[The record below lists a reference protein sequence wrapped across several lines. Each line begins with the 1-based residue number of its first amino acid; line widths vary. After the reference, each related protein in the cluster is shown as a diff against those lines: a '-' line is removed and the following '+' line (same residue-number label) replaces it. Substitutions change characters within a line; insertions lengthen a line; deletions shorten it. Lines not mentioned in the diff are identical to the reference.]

1 MLLTVAFALVA
12 LGLGFLL
19 GRRGDRRNP
28 DPSAGTDTTVA
39 PTGLGDS
46 HEGRV
51 LDVIP
56 LGIVVADEN
65 GGIVYRNTT
74 ADALVDTWVDGV
86 VGRLVAERLVAAA
99 AGESSSVGRLV
110 AERLVAAAAGESS
123 SEQVRTPGSSSHI
136 LQVVARPLQSD
147 DSGAGVVGAVAI
159 LEDITERSRQESV
172 RRDFVA
178 NVSHELKT
186 PIGALSLLAE
196 TLVAETDPDV
206 VGRLSARI
214 ETESQRVGS
223 IIEDLLDLSR
233 IEGESPDRV
242 ELLDLAGLAAQVV
255 ERVLP
260 IAEQRGI
267 SIRVEANSGVHI
279 EASRNQMVSMMR
291 NLVENAVKYS
301 DDGGKVAVS
310 LRSDDGGVR
319 FEVADDGI
327 GVPERDIERVFERF
341 YRVDRARTRETG
353 GTGLGLSI
361 VRNVVLAHGGQ
372 VDLSSTEGNGT
383 TVLVRLPTAAAVA

>member
-1 MLLTVAFALVA
+1 
-12 LGLGFLL
+12 
-19 GRRGDRRNP
+19 
-28 DPSAGTDTTVA
+28 
-39 PTGLGDS
+39 
-46 HEGRV
+46 
-51 LDVIP
+51 
-56 LGIVVADEN
+56 
-65 GGIVYRNTT
+65 
-74 ADALVDTWVDGV
+74 
-86 VGRLVAERLVAAA
+86 
-99 AGESSSVGRLV
+99 
-110 AERLVAAAAGESS
+110 
-123 SEQVRTPGSSSHI
+123 
-136 LQVVARPLQSD
+136 
-147 DSGAGVVGAVAI
+147 VGAVAI

>member
-1 MLLTVAFALVA
+1 MLLTAVLVIVA
-12 LGLGFLL
+12 LGVGFLL
-19 GRRGDRRNP
+19 GRRGAP
-28 DPSAGTDTTVA
+28 GAPAGDA
-39 PTGLGDS
+39 GAEPTGAPAGLVDS

-65 GGIVYRNTT
+65 GGTVYRNTT
-74 ADALVDTWVDGV
+74 ADALVDSWVDGV
-86 VGRLVAERLVAAA
+86 VGRLVVERLVAAA
-99 AGESSSVGRLV
+99 AGG
-110 AERLVAAAAGESS
+110 SS

-147 DSGAGVVGAVAI
+147 DGSVGVVGAVVI

-196 TLVAETDPDV
+196 TLAAETDPDV

-267 SIRVEANSGVHI
+267 SIRLEVGSGAHL

-301 DDGGKVAVS
+301 DDGGKVTVG
-310 LRSDDGGVR
+310 LGSDDDGVR
-319 FEVADDGI
+319 FEVADEGI

-361 VRNVVLAHGGQ
+361 VRNVVHAHGGR
-372 VDLSSTEGNGT
+372 VDLSSTEGSGT
-383 TVLVRLPTAAAVA
+383 TVLVRLPVGAAVA

>member
-39 PTGLGDS
+39 PPGLGDS

-56 LGIVVADEN
+56 LGIVVADDN

-86 VGRLVAERLVAAA
+86 
-99 AGESSSVGRLV
+99 VGRLV

>member
-56 LGIVVADEN
+56 LGIVVADDN

-86 VGRLVAERLVAAA
+86 
-99 AGESSSVGRLV
+99 VGRLV

>member
-39 PTGLGDS
+39 PTGLGGS

-86 VGRLVAERLVAAA
+86 
-99 AGESSSVGRLV
+99 VGRLV

>member
-39 PTGLGDS
+39 PPGLGDS

-86 VGRLVAERLVAAA
+86 
-99 AGESSSVGRLV
+99 VGRLV

-206 VGRLSARI
+206 LGRLSARI

-301 DDGGKVAVS
+301 DDGGKVTVS

-319 FEVADDGI
+319 FEVSDDGI

>member
-1 MLLTVAFALVA
+1 M
-12 LGLGFLL
+12 
-19 GRRGDRRNP
+19 
-28 DPSAGTDTTVA
+28 
-39 PTGLGDS
+39 
-46 HEGRV
+46 
-51 LDVIP
+51 LDVIH

-65 GGIVYRNTT
+65 GEAVYRNTT
-74 ADALVDTWVDGV
+74 ADALVDSWVDGV
-86 VGRLVAERLVAAA
+86 VGHLVVERLVAAA
-99 AGESSSVGRLV
+99 AGD
-110 AERLVAAAAGESS
+110 SS

-147 DSGAGVVGAVAI
+147 DSGVGVVGAVAI
-159 LEDITERSRQESV
+159 LEDITERSRQEAV

-186 PIGALSLLAE
+186 PLGALSLLAE

-206 VGRLSARI
+206 LGRLSARI

-242 ELLDLAGLAAQVV
+242 EVLDLAGLAAQVV

-301 DDGGKVAVS
+301 DDGGKVTVS

-319 FEVADDGI
+319 FEVSDDGI

-372 VDLSSTEGNGT
+372 VDLSSTEGSGT
-383 TVLVRLPTAAAVA
+383 TVLVRLPTGAAAVA

>member
-1 MLLTVAFALVA
+1 M
-12 LGLGFLL
+12 
-19 GRRGDRRNP
+19 
-28 DPSAGTDTTVA
+28 
-39 PTGLGDS
+39 
-46 HEGRV
+46 

-65 GGIVYRNTT
+65 GEAVYRNTT
-74 ADALVDTWVDGV
+74 ADALVDSWVDGV
-86 VGRLVAERLVAAA
+86 VGHLVVERLVAAA
-99 AGESSSVGRLV
+99 AGD
-110 AERLVAAAAGESS
+110 SS

-147 DSGAGVVGAVAI
+147 DSGVGVVGAVAI
-159 LEDITERSRQESV
+159 LEDITERSRQEAV

-206 VGRLSARI
+206 LGRLSARI

-242 ELLDLAGLAAQVV
+242 EVLDLAGLAAQVV

-301 DDGGKVAVS
+301 DDGGKVTVS
-310 LRSDDGGVR
+310 LRSDDGCVR
-319 FEVADDGI
+319 FEVSDDGI

-372 VDLSSTEGNGT
+372 VDLSSTEGSGT
-383 TVLVRLPTAAAVA
+383 TVLVRLPTGAAAVA

>member
-12 LGLGFLL
+12 LGLGFVL

-39 PTGLGDS
+39 PPGLGDS

-86 VGRLVAERLVAAA
+86 
-99 AGESSSVGRLV
+99 VGRLV

>member
-1 MLLTVAFALVA
+1 MLLNVAFALVA

-19 GRRGDRRNP
+19 GRRGGRRNP
-28 DPSAGTDTTVA
+28 ASSTGVDTTVA
-39 PTGLGDS
+39 PPGLVDS

-65 GGIVYRNTT
+65 GEAVYRNTT
-74 ADALVDTWVDGV
+74 ADALVDSWVDGV
-86 VGRLVAERLVAAA
+86 VGHLVVERLVAAA
-99 AGESSSVGRLV
+99 AGD
-110 AERLVAAAAGESS
+110 SS

-147 DSGAGVVGAVAI
+147 DSGVGVVGAVAI
-159 LEDITERSRQESV
+159 LEDITERSRQEAV

-206 VGRLSARI
+206 LGRLSARI

-242 ELLDLAGLAAQVV
+242 EVLDLAGLAAQVV

-301 DDGGKVAVS
+301 DDGGKVTVS
-310 LRSDDGGVR
+310 LRSDDGCVR
-319 FEVADDGI
+319 FEVSDDGI

-372 VDLSSTEGNGT
+372 VDLSSTEGSGT
-383 TVLVRLPTAAAVA
+383 TVLVRLPTGAAAVA

>member
-86 VGRLVAERLVAAA
+86 
-99 AGESSSVGRLV
+99 VGRLV

>member
-1 MLLTVAFALVA
+1 MLLNVAFALVA

-19 GRRGDRRNP
+19 GRRGGRRNP
-28 DPSAGTDTTVA
+28 ASSTGVDTTVA
-39 PTGLGDS
+39 PPGLVDS

-65 GGIVYRNTT
+65 GEAVYRNTT
-74 ADALVDTWVDGV
+74 ADALVDSWVDGV
-86 VGRLVAERLVAAA
+86 VGHLVVERLVAAA
-99 AGESSSVGRLV
+99 AGD
-110 AERLVAAAAGESS
+110 SS

-147 DSGAGVVGAVAI
+147 DSGVGVVGAVAI
-159 LEDITERSRQESV
+159 LEDITERSRQEAV

-206 VGRLSARI
+206 LGRLSARI
-214 ETESQRVGS
+214 ETESQRVGL

-242 ELLDLAGLAAQVV
+242 EVLDLAGLAAQVV

-301 DDGGKVAVS
+301 DDGGKVTVS

-319 FEVADDGI
+319 FEVSDDGI

-372 VDLSSTEGNGT
+372 VDLSSTEGSGT
-383 TVLVRLPTAAAVA
+383 TVLVRLPTGAAAVA

>member
-1 MLLTVAFALVA
+1 M
-12 LGLGFLL
+12 
-19 GRRGDRRNP
+19 
-28 DPSAGTDTTVA
+28 
-39 PTGLGDS
+39 
-46 HEGRV
+46 

-65 GGIVYRNTT
+65 GEAVYRNTT
-74 ADALVDTWVDGV
+74 ADALVDSWVDGV
-86 VGRLVAERLVAAA
+86 VGHLVVECLVAAA
-99 AGESSSVGRLV
+99 AGD
-110 AERLVAAAAGESS
+110 SS

-147 DSGAGVVGAVAI
+147 DSGVGVVGAVAI
-159 LEDITERSRQESV
+159 LEDITERSRQEAV

-206 VGRLSARI
+206 LGRLSARI

-242 ELLDLAGLAAQVV
+242 EVLDLAGLAAQVV

-301 DDGGKVAVS
+301 DDGGKVTVS

-319 FEVADDGI
+319 FEVSDDGI

-372 VDLSSTEGNGT
+372 VDLSSTEGSGT
-383 TVLVRLPTAAAVA
+383 TVLVRLPTGAAAVA

>member
-39 PTGLGDS
+39 PPGLGDS

-86 VGRLVAERLVAAA
+86 
-99 AGESSSVGRLV
+99 VGRLV

>member
-1 MLLTVAFALVA
+1 MLLNVAFALVA

-19 GRRGDRRNP
+19 GRRGGRRNP
-28 DPSAGTDTTVA
+28 ASSTGVDTTVA
-39 PTGLGDS
+39 PPGLVDS

-51 LDVIP
+51 LDVIH

-65 GGIVYRNTT
+65 GEAVYRNTT
-74 ADALVDTWVDGV
+74 ADALVDSWVDGV
-86 VGRLVAERLVAAA
+86 VGHLVVERLVAAA
-99 AGESSSVGRLV
+99 AGD
-110 AERLVAAAAGESS
+110 SS

-147 DSGAGVVGAVAI
+147 DSGVGVVGAVAI
-159 LEDITERSRQESV
+159 LEDITERSRQEAV

-206 VGRLSARI
+206 LGRLSARI

-242 ELLDLAGLAAQVV
+242 EVLDLAGLAAQVV

-301 DDGGKVAVS
+301 DDGGKVTVS

-319 FEVADDGI
+319 FEVSDDGI

-372 VDLSSTEGNGT
+372 VDLSSTEGSGT
-383 TVLVRLPTAAAVA
+383 TVLVRLPTGAAAVA

>member
-1 MLLTVAFALVA
+1 MLLTAVLVIVA

-19 GRRGDRRNP
+19 GRRGAP
-28 DPSAGTDTTVA
+28 GAPAGDA
-39 PTGLGDS
+39 GAEPTGAPAGLVDS
-46 HEGRV
+46 YEGRV

-65 GGIVYRNTT
+65 GGTVYRNTT
-74 ADALVDTWVDGV
+74 ADALVDSWVDGV
-86 VGRLVAERLVAAA
+86 VGRLVVERLVAAA
-99 AGESSSVGRLV
+99 AGG
-110 AERLVAAAAGESS
+110 SS

-147 DSGAGVVGAVAI
+147 DGSVGVVGAVVI

-196 TLVAETDPDV
+196 TLAAETDPDV

-267 SIRVEANSGVHI
+267 SIRLEVGSGAHL

-301 DDGGKVAVS
+301 DDGGKVTVG
-310 LRSDDGGVR
+310 LGSDDDGVR
-319 FEVADDGI
+319 FEVADEGI

-361 VRNVVLAHGGQ
+361 VRNVVHAHGGR
-372 VDLSSTEGNGT
+372 VDLSSTEGSGT
-383 TVLVRLPTAAAVA
+383 TVLVRLPVGAAVA

>member
-1 MLLTVAFALVA
+1 MLLTVALALVA
-12 LGLGFLL
+12 FGLGFLL
-19 GRRGDRRNP
+19 GRRSDRLNP
-28 DPSAGTDTTVA
+28 APSTGADTAAV
-39 PTGLGDS
+39 PPGLADS

-65 GGIVYRNTT
+65 GETVYRNTA
-74 ADALVDTWVDGV
+74 ADALVDSWVDGV
-86 VGRLVAERLVAAA
+86 VGHLVVERLVAAA
-99 AGESSSVGRLV
+99 AGGST
-110 AERLVAAAAGESS
+110 
-123 SEQVRTPGSSSHI
+123 SEQVRTPGPSSHI

-147 DSGAGVVGAVAI
+147 KSGVGVVGAVAI

-223 IIEDLLDLSR
+223 IIEDLLDLNR
-233 IEGESPDRV
+233 IEGESPERV
-242 ELLDLAGLAAQVV
+242 EVLDLVGLAAQVV
-255 ERVLP
+255 ERLLP
-260 IAEQRGI
+260 MAEQRGI
-267 SIRVEANSGVHI
+267 SIRVDASPGVHI

-291 NLVENAVKYS
+291 NLIENAVKYS
-301 DDGGKVAVS
+301 DDGGSVTVS

-372 VDLSSTEGNGT
+372 VDLSSTEGSGT
-383 TVLVRLPTAAAVA
+383 TVLVQLPTGAEAVA

>member
-1 MLLTVAFALVA
+1 MLLTVALALVA
-12 LGLGFLL
+12 FGLGFLL
-19 GRRGDRRNP
+19 GRRSDRLNP
-28 DPSAGTDTTVA
+28 APSTGADTTAA
-39 PTGLGDS
+39 PPGLADS

-65 GGIVYRNTT
+65 GETVYRNTA
-74 ADALVDTWVDGV
+74 ADALVDSWVDGV
-86 VGRLVAERLVAAA
+86 VGHLVVERLVAAA
-99 AGESSSVGRLV
+99 AGGST
-110 AERLVAAAAGESS
+110 

-147 DSGAGVVGAVAI
+147 KSGVGVVGAVAI

-214 ETESQRVGS
+214 ETESQRVGA
-223 IIEDLLDLSR
+223 IIEDLLDLNR
-233 IEGESPDRV
+233 IEGESPERV
-242 ELLDLAGLAAQVV
+242 EVLDLVGLAAQVV

-260 IAEQRGI
+260 MAEQRGI
-267 SIRVEANSGVHI
+267 TIRVDANPGVHI

-291 NLVENAVKYS
+291 NLIENAVKYS
-301 DDGGKVAVS
+301 DDGGNVTVS

-372 VDLSSTEGNGT
+372 VDLSSTEGSGT
-383 TVLVRLPTAAAVA
+383 TVLVQLPTGAEAVA

>member
-1 MLLTVAFALVA
+1 LTVAFALVA

-86 VGRLVAERLVAAA
+86 
-99 AGESSSVGRLV
+99 VGRLV

>member
-39 PTGLGDS
+39 PPGLGDS

-86 VGRLVAERLVAAA
+86 
-99 AGESSSVGRLV
+99 VGRLV

-279 EASRNQMVSMMR
+279 EASRNQM
-291 NLVENAVKYS
+291 
-301 DDGGKVAVS
+301 
-310 LRSDDGGVR
+310 
-319 FEVADDGI
+319 
-327 GVPERDIERVFERF
+327 
-341 YRVDRARTRETG
+341 
-353 GTGLGLSI
+353 
-361 VRNVVLAHGGQ
+361 
-372 VDLSSTEGNGT
+372 
-383 TVLVRLPTAAAVA
+383 

>member
-1 MLLTVAFALVA
+1 LTVAFALVA

-39 PTGLGDS
+39 PPGLGDS

-86 VGRLVAERLVAAA
+86 
-99 AGESSSVGRLV
+99 VGRLV